1 MNKKKGSQKNARL
14 EKYTGNFPLVESFS
28 TASESSFAGI
38 GPRKNSFE
46 KVNSWLCGGNNP
58 KKCETV
64 CAKDGNIFDSF
75 LEYDYPPI
83 PNKLQTLL
91 TYGEYSLFKKWTVL
105 VEGDFVPLSTPAE
118 MGQLSRRKIRIG
130 EIRSLAVTKNWLII
144 CNMRRLYQAER
155 DGVVP
160 AGVSLDI
167 RRLVPLKYL
176 RLFIPRPAQ
185 KVIGIQ
191 NQMGITK
198 EYQLLEPPTPV
209 AGDAFV
215 AWRNVIGSLNPR
227 HNDDTLFVTLQM
239 FERWSRQ
246 HRCRITIYPGSQKQS
261 NISLANWKVEKDS
274 PPPKVVEKARTPT
287 PEPPKPPTPP
297 APKPKTP
304 SPPVSEPPF
313 EYEYI
318 AGHEASVGGNSP
330 MTLSHKSDDIEG
342 IETIVGPSRPM
353 SPESPNAVMEN
364 PTPSSSQ
371 PNDPSK
377 RRKKTVR
384 SVFRMGLFLS
394 RKNKRKP
401 ALSPDAG
408 PTDEPTFNPA
418 PRRHPMVQR
427 RQSRL
432 EMNEPI
438 EDIFSDVKFETIE
451 KIEESSSPNAEYD
464 SDVIEDPDVVVM
476 TSLLEKQASFP
487 SDEAAG
493 RDFVKFDDVTT
504 DNVTTPSS
512 NQDHEHWDDLT

>member
-1 MNKKKGSQKNARL
+1 MQVGRKFHSDGDCVTSGRPRRVSDV
-14 EKYTGNFPLVESFS
+14 T
-28 TASESSFAGI
+28 SSSSLDI
-38 GPRKNSFE
+38 G
-46 KVNSWLCGGNNP
+46 
-58 KKCETV
+58 
-64 CAKDGNIFDSF
+64 
-75 LEYDYPPI
+75 
-83 PNKLQTLL
+83 
-91 TYGEYSLFKKWTVL
+91 LFHR
-105 VEGDFVPLSTPAE
+105 A
-118 MGQLSRRKIRIG
+118 MSRRKTLAEFDSPLSLEFPTEDDDVFGGDVSESQGDASKQCNLSPLERFHAIVVQARARERQLSLERIG
-130 EIRSLAVTKNWLII
+130 EDYEAIMEEEIVSIS
-144 CNMRRLYQAER
+144 R
-155 DGVVP
+155 DGVSKP
-160 AGVSLDI
+160 GL
-167 RRLVPLKYL
+167 RRSKYSTSQGEVGLTLK
-176 RLFIPRPAQ
+176 
-185 KVIGIQ
+185 GE
-191 NQMGITK
+191 T
-198 EYQLLEPPTPV
+198 
-209 AGDAFV
+209 
-215 AWRNVIGSLNPR
+215 
-227 HNDDTLFVTLQM
+227 
-239 FERWSRQ
+239 
-246 HRCRITIYPGSQKQS
+246 ITIYPGSQKQS
-261 NISLANWKVEKDS
+261 NISLANWEVKKDS
-274 PPPKVVEKARTPT
+274 PAPKVVEKARSPT
-287 PEPPKPPTPP
+287 PDPPKPPTPEPP

-304 SPPVSEPPF
+304 SPPVSEPPY

-353 SPESPNAVMEN
+353 SPESPNDVMEN

-464 SDVIEDPDVVVM
+464 SDVIEDPVIVVM

-487 SDEAAG
+487 GEEAAG
-493 RDFVKFDDVTT
+493 RDFVKFDDVTA
-504 DNVTTPSS
+504 DNVTTHSS

>member
-1 MNKKKGSQKNARL
+1 MQVGRKFHSDGDCVTSGRPRRVSDV
-14 EKYTGNFPLVESFS
+14 T
-28 TASESSFAGI
+28 SSSSLDI
-38 GPRKNSFE
+38 G
-46 KVNSWLCGGNNP
+46 
-58 KKCETV
+58 
-64 CAKDGNIFDSF
+64 
-75 LEYDYPPI
+75 
-83 PNKLQTLL
+83 
-91 TYGEYSLFKKWTVL
+91 LFHR
-105 VEGDFVPLSTPAE
+105 A
-118 MGQLSRRKIRIG
+118 MSRRKTLAEFDSPLSLEFPTEDDEVFGGDVTESQGDASKQRNLSPLERFHAIVVQARARERQLSLERIG
-130 EIRSLAVTKNWLII
+130 EDYEAIMEEEIVSIS
-144 CNMRRLYQAER
+144 R
-155 DGVVP
+155 DGVSKP
-160 AGVSLDI
+160 GL
-167 RRLVPLKYL
+167 RRSKYSTSQGEVGLTLK
-176 RLFIPRPAQ
+176 
-185 KVIGIQ
+185 GE
-191 NQMGITK
+191 T
-198 EYQLLEPPTPV
+198 
-209 AGDAFV
+209 
-215 AWRNVIGSLNPR
+215 
-227 HNDDTLFVTLQM
+227 
-239 FERWSRQ
+239 
-246 HRCRITIYPGSQKQS
+246 ITIYPGSQKQS